1 MGEDIEPVWAR
12 AAPVMAQKAA
22 IEQAIRKRF
31 IVIVSWEVH
40 FGGGRH
46 LSQGYFARK
55 RDRLHSPKDPF
66 AL

>member
-1 MGEDIEPVWAR
+1 
-12 AAPVMAQKAA
+12 MAQKAA

-31 IVIVSWEVH
+31 MVIVSWEVH
-40 FGGGRH
+40 YGGGRR